1 MAIIKSNFEPDVR
14 FVNAVTTAF
23 KAIVTT
29 TIDHGFNTGDTVRV
43 FVPEEYGMTLNV
55 LTKIDV
61 TGSTAFRTELNT
73 IDIATFVPPVF
84 PPAFKEAQTLSING
98 PVKNIA

>member
-1 MAIIKSNFEPDVR
+1 MTVRSDFEPDVR
-14 FVNAVTTAF
+14 FISDVTTEFRAN
-23 KAIVTT
+23 VTT
-29 TIDHGFNTGDTVRV
+29 VADHGFNTGDTVRML
-43 FVPEEYGMTLNV
+43 VPEEYGMTLNV